1 MIPEKLEAAGCT
13 KDAAFEAAQL
23 AGRVTGVVS
32 VLRGTIHHAQQGNMY
47 LPLDLCKANNV
58 HPSAVVKGQFPEGM
72 QPVVQEIAHRASS
85 QISEVR
91 SPLFWLTCSLK
102 AIVCFLTDLNT
113 FHSFSPEAGFTK
125 FVTAGPKLPM
135 IR

>member
-1 MIPEKLEAAGCT
+1 MEAAGCNN
-13 KDAAFEAAQL
+13 DLAYEAAQL

-58 HPSAVVKGQFPEGM
+58 HPSAVIKGQFTEGM
-72 QPVVQEIAHRASS
+72 RPVVQEIADRASS

-91 SPLFWLTCSLK
+91 TT
-102 AIVCFLTDLNT
+102 IFLD
-113 FHSFSPEAGFTK
+113 
-125 FVTAGPKLPM
+125 
-135 IR
+135 